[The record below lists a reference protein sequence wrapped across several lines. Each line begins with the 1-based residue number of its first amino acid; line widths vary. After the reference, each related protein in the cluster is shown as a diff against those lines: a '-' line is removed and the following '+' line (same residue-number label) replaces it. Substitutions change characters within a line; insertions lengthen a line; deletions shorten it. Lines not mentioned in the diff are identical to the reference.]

1 MGTRPQ
7 ATSRSTARP
16 RGVSTLSTASS
27 ATAPAS
33 ALPGAFRAGV
43 LTALWTWAV
52 VVLPALVGWVA
63 APESSLGWFSAV
75 QVGSA
80 AWFLGHAQS
89 VGVNAL
95 SISVAPI
102 LLLLVFVL
110 IAARSTRRLV
120 ALERDRV
127 GALAWGLVLQRGVV
141 PGYLLGYVAV
151 AGLVALLTLGGPA
164 VPGVAAVVGTLLV
177 PLAGLG
183 FALLRPAEEDSPAF
197 VRSWFRR
204 GPSWLPIVWRIGWR
218 GARLLLLV
226 GAVVA
231 VARILFS
238 WSDVASVQGQYD
250 ANLAAGAVIG
260 LAQLALLGNAAIWAL
275 SFLAGPGFQVA
286 VGAMVTP
293 AAAQPG
299 LMPLV
304 PVLGA
309 LPDAADYP
317 AILYAVV
324 LVPVAAGA
332 LVGRWVDQQ
341 LEFFGNLRARLL
353 ATATAGLLAV
363 GVVALLAGLG
373 NGAVGVER
381 LAAVGVPL
389 LPFTLALALEVLVGA
404 GGWVGWR
411 LWREHV
417 AATQDAGPTVATDDD
432 EADGRAGRTDEARV
446 E

>member
-1 MGTRPQ
+1 M
-7 ATSRSTARP
+7 
-16 RGVSTLSTASS
+16 STLSTASS

-43 LTALWTWAV
+43 LTALWTWAL
-52 VVLPALVGWVA
+52 VVLPSLVGWVA
-63 APESSLGWFSAV
+63 APESTLGWFSAV

-89 VGVNAL
+89 VGINAL

-120 ALERDRV
+120 ALERARV

-164 VPGVAAVVGTLLV
+164 VPGVAAVVGTLVV

-183 FALLRPAEEDSPAF
+183 FALLRPADEDSPAF

-204 GPSWLPIVWRIGWR
+204 GPSWLPIVWRVGWR
-218 GARLLLLV
+218 GAGLLLAV
-226 GAVVA
+226 GAVIA
-231 VARILFS
+231 VARILLS
-238 WSDVASVQGQYD
+238 WSEVASVQGQYGT
-250 ANLAAGAVIG
+250 NLGAGVVIG
-260 LAQLALLGNAAIWAL
+260 IAQLALLGNAAVWAL
-275 SFLAGPGFQVA
+275 SFVAGPGFQVA
-286 VGAMVTP
+286 VGSMITP
-293 AAAQPG
+293 GAAQPG

-309 LPDAADYP
+309 LPDAANYP
-317 AILYAVV
+317 AVLYAVV

-332 LVGRWVDQQ
+332 LVGRWVDQE

-353 ATATAGLLAV
+353 ATATAALIAV
-363 GVVALLAGLG
+363 VVVVVIAGLG
-373 NGAVGVER
+373 NGAFGVER

-389 LPFTLALALEVLVGA
+389 LSFTLALGLEVVIGA
-404 GGWVGWR
+404 TGWVGWR

-417 AATQDAGPTVATDDD
+417 GVTMHQHGWPLGEILTGQRAPSPTHSR
-432 EADGRAGRTDEARV
+432 EN
-446 E
+446 

>member
-1 MGTRPQ
+1 M
-7 ATSRSTARP
+7 
-16 RGVSTLSTASS
+16 STLSTASS

-43 LTALWTWAV
+43 LTALATFAV

-63 APESSLGWFSAV
+63 APESTLGWFSAV

-80 AWFLGHAQS
+80 AWFVGHAQS
-89 VGVNAL
+89 VGVGAL

-102 LLLLVFVL
+102 LLLLLFVL
-110 IAARSTRRLV
+110 IAARACRRLV

-164 VPGVAAVVGTLLV
+164 VPGVAAVLGTLVV

-204 GPSWLPIVWRIGWR
+204 GPSWLPIVWRVGWR
-218 GARLLLLV
+218 GAGVLLLV
-226 GAVVA
+226 GALIA
-231 VARILFS
+231 VGRILFS
-238 WSDVASVQGQYD
+238 WSDVASVQGQYG
-250 ANLAAGAVIG
+250 ANVAAAVVIV
-260 LAQLALLGNAAIWAL
+260 LAQLALLGNAAVWAL
-275 SFLAGPGFQVA
+275 SFVAGPGFQVA
-286 VGAMVTP
+286 AGSLITP

-317 AILYAVV
+317 PLMYAVV
-324 LVPVAAGA
+324 LVPIAAGV
-332 LVGRWVDQQ
+332 LVGRRVDQE

-363 GVVALLAGLG
+363 GVVTVLAGLG
-373 NGAVGVER
+373 NGALGVER

-389 LPFTLALALEVLVGA
+389 APFALALAAEVLVGA
-404 GGWVGWR
+404 LGWVGWR

-417 AATQDAGPTVATDDD
+417 EASRGRSSATDGT
-432 EADGRAGRTDEARV
+432 DGTDETVDDDADASDRASV
-446 E
+446 D

>member
-1 MGTRPQ
+1 M
-7 ATSRSTARP
+7 
-16 RGVSTLSTASS
+16 STLSTASS

-33 ALPGAFRAGV
+33 ALPGAFRSGV
-43 LTALWTWAV
+43 LTALGTWAV

-63 APESSLGWFSAV
+63 APESTLGWFSAV

-89 VGVNAL
+89 VGINAL
-95 SISVAPI
+95 SISVAPL

-110 IAARSTRRLV
+110 IAARTTRRLV
-120 ALERDRV
+120 ALERTRV

-183 FALLRPAEEDSPAF
+183 FALLRPADEDSPAF

-204 GPSWLPIVWRIGWR
+204 GPSWLPIVWRVGWR
-218 GARLLLLV
+218 GAGLLLAV
-226 GAVVA
+226 GAVIA
-231 VARILFS
+231 VARILFA
-238 WSDVASVQGQYD
+238 WSEVASVQGQYGT
-250 ANLAAGAVIG
+250 NLAAGVVIG
-260 LAQLALLGNAAIWAL
+260 IAQLALLGNAAIWAL
-275 SFLAGPGFQVA
+275 SFVAGPGFQVA
-286 VGAMVTP
+286 VGSMITP
-293 AAAQPG
+293 SAAQPG

-309 LPDAADYP
+309 LPDAANYP
-317 AILYAVV
+317 AVLYAVV

-332 LVGRWVDQQ
+332 LVGRWVDRE

-353 ATATAGLLAV
+353 ATATAAV
-363 GVVALLAGLG
+363 IAVVAVAVLAGLG
-373 NGAVGVER
+373 NGAIGVER
-381 LAAVGVPL
+381 LSAVGVPL
-389 LPFTLALALEVLVGA
+389 LPFTLALGLEVLVGA
-404 GGWVGWR
+404 CGWVGWR

-417 AATQDAGPTVATDDD
+417 EASSGDTTTTAGDTEDDADADATHRATV
-432 EADGRAGRTDEARV
+432 E
-446 E
+446 